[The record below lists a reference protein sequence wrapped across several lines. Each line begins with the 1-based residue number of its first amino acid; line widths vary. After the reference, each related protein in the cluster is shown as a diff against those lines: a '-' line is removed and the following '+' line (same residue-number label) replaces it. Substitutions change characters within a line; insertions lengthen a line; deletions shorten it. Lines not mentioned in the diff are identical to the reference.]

1 MSEPEPFFSI
11 ITPVYNG
18 AAFLPDLIA
27 SVQAQTFSDYEHI
40 IIDDGSTDD
49 GATIGVLEAVD
60 DSRIHWWTRANR
72 GQYATQNEG
81 IQAARGRWIVVIAA
95 DDILAAPDVLQT
107 VADYIQTHPVC
118 DVVYGKTARMDADGN
133 PLPDLELFW
142 RPSRWLMRHYC
153 YVAHCSLYIS
163 RDYVFAN
170 DLLFDAALRYAGDWD
185 WQIRIFD
192 DIKRVRHIAHPLAVL
207 RLHPNQTSRI
217 TTRTIPHDEY
227 ARVRERY
234 SINGILFSLVRRF
247 AMLRG
252 MALMALYRIRREGP
266 IAAIRRW
273 LRSKRPPR

>member
-95 DDILAAPDVLQT
+95 DDILAAPDVLAGEGHHRRRGQ
-107 VADYIQTHPVC
+107 
-118 DVVYGKTARMDADGN
+118 
-133 PLPDLELFW
+133 
-142 RPSRWLMRHYC
+142 
-153 YVAHCSLYIS
+153 
-163 RDYVFAN
+163 
-170 DLLFDAALRYAGDWD
+170 ALRRNGDD
-185 WQIRIFD
+185 YP
-192 DIKRVRHIAHPLAVL
+192 AE
-207 RLHPNQTSRI
+207 LHAQ
-217 TTRTIPHDEY
+217 
-227 ARVRERY
+227 
-234 SINGILFSLVRRF
+234 G
-247 AMLRG
+247 
-252 MALMALYRIRREGP
+252 
-266 IAAIRRW
+266 
-273 LRSKRPPR
+273 